1 MKTSIRRYGFGLAA
15 VVVACSALGVATG
28 AVHLPGGQRASQSA
42 AQAAAVH
49 YQPIRWAKLM
59 PEVWLKR
66 FRELDYGQMNDGD
79 PRVTELLHEVET
91 TWDTA
96 PTVAEL
102 DGINVKLPGYI
113 VPLEEVKGDLTE
125 FLLVPYLGACI
136 HTPPPP
142 ANQIVHVKS
151 STPLKGLHS
160 MDIVS
165 ISGMLKVSTVS
176 SSMGVSGYAMDATL
190 VERYVAP
197 APHAESKGG
206 TARTASEASK
216 TDKS

>member
-1 MKTSIRRYGFGLAA
+1 MKHSIRLYGLALA
-15 VVVACSALGVATG
+15 GLAIAGTGVAAATG
-28 AVHLPGGQRASQSA
+28 AIHLPGLRP
-42 AQAAAVH
+42 AVH
-49 YQPIRWAKLM
+49 RSVAGVQYQPIRWVKLM

-79 PRVTELLHEVET
+79 PRVKELLHEVET

-96 PTVAEL
+96 PTVAAL
-102 DGINVKLPGYI
+102 NDTNVKLPGYI

-151 STPLKGLHS
+151 SIPLKGLHS

-165 ISGMLKVSTVS
+165 ISGLLKVTTET
-176 SSMGVSGYAMDATL
+176 SSMGVSGYAMEADL
-190 VERYVAP
+190 VEPFVAP
-197 APHAESKGG
+197 TRHADTKGG
-206 TARTASEASK
+206 ETRPADGTSK
-216 TDKS
+216 TAKS

>member
-1 MKTSIRRYGFGLAA
+1 MKTSIRLYGVALAGL
-15 VVVACSALGVATG
+15 VVAGTAIGAATG
-28 AVHLPGGQRASQSA
+28 ALHLPGMRPAVHRPVAG
-42 AQAAAVH
+42 VH

-96 PTVAEL
+96 PTVAEM
-102 DGINVKLPGYI
+102 DGVNVKLPGYI
-113 VPLEEVKGDLTE
+113 VPLEETKGELTE

-142 ANQIVHVKS
+142 ANQIVHVKTS
-151 STPLKGLHS
+151 VPLKGLHS

-165 ISGMLKVSTVS
+165 ISGMLKVSHIA
-176 SSMGVSGYAMDATL
+176 SSMGVSGYAMDPDLIEPYT
-190 VERYVAP
+190 AP
-197 APHAESKGG
+197 ARRPDTKGG
-206 TARTASEASK
+206 EGRRADGASK
-216 TDKS
+216 TEKS